1 MVRVQVEFL
10 SNPGKPAVEV
20 IMSRVPCM
28 GEYLVL
34 EGDEEPKQVHVVY
47 HFADRV
53 QNLIAANLRV
63 KG

>member
-10 SNPGKPAVEV
+10 SNPGRTPVEV
-20 IMSRVPCM
+20 EMSRVPCL

-34 EGDEEPKQVHVVY
+34 EDDEDPKLVHVVY

-53 QNLIAANLRV
+53 QNLVAAIVRV